1 MAFIAMDCAATSP
14 RARADDE
21 SGRTLHALARVCLAA
36 AALVTACG
44 GSGSDPPTARSS
56 PLAQQKD
63 RGPLAMPATTSAID
77 AGAKGMFGPVRGWPL
92 IPVHAVLLSD
102 GRVMSY
108 GTQADGTQTGF
119 FIYDVWDPADDSHLT
134 LDNGTGTDL
143 FCSSQLMLP
152 GGGSVVISGGDNWA
166 GTTTTAAGNSDS
178 NVFGVAS
185 RALVSASKMNRARWY
200 STTTM
205 LLNGE
210 LYVQGG
216 TGGTDR
222 PEVRGENGTYRLLGG
237 ADTSGLAP
245 YYPRNFIAPDGRL
258 FGFDGAG
265 RMYWVDASGAGSVTM
280 AGQFPAA
287 TSGNDATAAMYQ
299 PGKILQAG
307 GNSSGAIV
315 IDITGAKPA
324 VTTTASMLRQRRLAT
339 ATVMADGRVL
349 VTGGSRNWNEMTD
362 VSYEAE
368 TWNPASGKWTA
379 GAVMQRAR
387 LYHSVALL
395 LPDASVLVAGG
406 GAPGPQNNTN
416 GEIFYPP
423 YLFTA
428 TGEQAAR
435 PAIATAP
442 PVVDPGRTVQV
453 GVSSNRPI
461 SRVTF
466 VATGSVTHGF
476 NMGQRFVE
484 LPFQAQGSQLSV
496 QIPARASDV
505 PPGTWMMFVFDD
517 AGVPSVAKFIRVN
530 VASAPDS
537 AVAPVIAQIA
547 DLADAAGTAIDRVL
561 AGADPNADS
570 LSWSASGLPPGLV
583 IDRAT
588 GRITGTVNMP
598 GTYHVSVAATD
609 GVNSTSASFIW
620 TVGGAAPRLVLG
632 EPPAPAPAVVGGIAA
647 FTASATGSDVHYRWE
662 FGDGTAPSAWSA
674 SADGS
679 HVYAAPGVYFV
690 TVTAR
695 DGGGNEQRKTVM
707 HRAHLPLQQQAPVQS
722 TSLLLE
728 PRGAF
733 AARLWVVNP
742 DNDSVTVFDTGSH
755 ARLVEIAVGAS
766 PRTLALAPDGK
777 VWVVN
782 KGAATL
788 SVIDPA
794 TLAVSRTVQLPRA
807 SQPHAI
813 AMARG
818 IGSALVTLE
827 ATGQLLKI
835 NTSTYAIAAA
845 LALGSNPRHLSVA
858 ADGRTAWVSRF
869 VTPPLPGESTV
880 SVNPGAAGG
889 EVVVVNGATMAKK
902 RTVVLAHSNAPDSET
917 QGRGIPNY
925 LGAAAISPDGT
936 QAFVPSKQDNVRRGV
951 LRDGLAL
958 NFQHT
963 VRAVSSRIVLA
974 SQTEDLGAR
983 IDHDNAGFASAA
995 AFDRL
1000 GVFLFVALE
1009 TSREVAVLDAHR
1021 RNQFMR
1027 IDVGRAPQAVAVAPD
1042 GLTLYVHNFMDRTV
1056 DVFDL
1061 RPLVQQS
1068 MSQASLVVTLNAVTT
1083 EKLAPNVLRGKQ
1095 LFHDARDVRLARD
1108 RYMSCASCH
1117 NEGAGDGRV
1126 WDLRAQG
1133 EGLRNTVSLLG
1144 RAGGHGNLHWS
1155 NNFNEVQDFEDQIR
1169 NLAGGTG
1176 LMSDEAYGVGTR
1188 NQPLGDNKA
1197 GVSQDLDAL
1206 AAYVKSLD
1214 TFAPAPARP
1223 SALALGST
1231 ASKGR
1236 TAFISMGCATCHG
1249 GASFT
1254 RSAMNNPADIG
1265 TLKPGS
1271 GMRLGGPLTGIDV
1284 PTLRDVWATAPYLHD
1299 GSAPTLEKAISAHKG
1314 LAATSTQLK
1323 QLAQY
1328 LREIGSEE
1336 PAAPAPAGSPLVQL
1350 PTSPAQPRH
1359 YADRLRLR

>member
-1 MAFIAMDCAATSP
+1 MNI
-14 RARADDE
+14 DE
-21 SGRTLHALARVCLAA
+21 GRFTMRALARVCLAA
-36 AALVTACG
+36 AVLLAGCG
-44 GSGSDPPTARSS
+44 GSGNDPPVAGPS
-56 PLAQQKD
+56 PLAQQRNK
-63 RGPLAMPATTSAID
+63 GPLAMPATTSALD
-77 AGAKGMFGPVRGWPL
+77 ASTKGMFGPVRGWPL

-152 GGGSVVISGGDNWA
+152 GGNSVVISGGDNWA
-166 GTTTTAAGNSDS
+166 GTTTTGAGNSDS
-178 NVFGVAS
+178 NIFGVAS
-185 RALVSASKMNRARWY
+185 RTLVSASKMNRARWY

-205 LLNGE
+205 LPNGE

-216 TGGTDR
+216 TGGGDR
-222 PEVRGENGTYRLLGG
+222 PEVRGEDGTYRLLEG
-237 ADTSGLAP
+237 ADTTKLAP

-280 AGQFPAA
+280 AGQFSSA
-287 TSGNDATAAMYQ
+287 TAGNDATAAMYQ

-368 TWNPASGKWTA
+368 IWNPASGQWTT

-435 PAIATAP
+435 PAIAAAP

-453 GVSSNRPI
+453 DVISGRPI

-484 LPFQAQGSQLSV
+484 LPFQAQGAQLSV

-530 VASAPDS
+530 VASVPDS

-547 DLADAAGTAIDRVL
+547 DLADVAGTAIDRSF
-561 AGADPNADS
+561 AGTDPNGDS

-583 IDRAT
+583 MGRAT
-588 GRITGTVNMP
+588 GRITGTATTP
-598 GTYHVSVAATD
+598 GTYRVNVAATD
-609 GVNSTSASFIW
+609 GINSTSASFTW
-620 TVGGAAPRLVLG
+620 TVGSAVPKLVLG
-632 EPPAPAPAVVGGIAA
+632 DPPAPAPAVVGGIAA
-647 FTASATGSDVHYRWE
+647 FTAFATGSDVRYSWE

-674 SADGS
+674 SANAS

-707 HRAHLPLQQQAPVQS
+707 HRAHLPLQQQASVQS

-728 PRGAF
+728 PRGAS
-733 AARLWVVNP
+733 AARLWVVNA
-742 DNDSVTVFDTGSH
+742 DNDSVSVFDTASR
-755 ARLVEIAVGAS
+755 ARLAEISVGAS

-794 TLAVSRTVQLPRA
+794 SLAVSRTVQLPRA
-807 SQPHAI
+807 SQPHGI

-835 NTSTYAIAAA
+835 NTGTFAIAAA
-845 LALGSNPRHLSVA
+845 LAVGSNPRHVSVA
-858 ADGRTAWVSRF
+858 ADGRTAYVSRF
-869 VTPPLPGESTV
+869 ITPPLPGESTV
-880 SVNPGAAGG
+880 FVNPGTAGG
-889 EVVVVNGATMAKK
+889 EVVVVNSATMARK
-902 RTVVLAHSNAPDSET
+902 RTVVLAHSDVPDGET

-936 QAFVPSKQDNVRRGV
+936 QAFVPSKQDNVKRGAQ
-951 LRDGLAL
+951 RDGLAL

-963 VRAVSSRIVLA
+963 VRAVSSRISLV
-974 SQTEDLGAR
+974 SQTEVLGAR
-983 IDHDNAGFASAA
+983 IDHDNAGVASAA
-995 AFDRL
+995 AFDPL

-1021 RNQFMR
+1021 RNQFLR
-1027 IDVGRAPQAVAVAPD
+1027 IDVGRAPQGLAVAPD

-1061 RPLVQQS
+1061 RLLVQQS
-1068 MSQASLVVTLNAVTT
+1068 LAQASLMATLGAVTT
-1083 EKLAPNVLRGKQ
+1083 EKLAANVLRGKQ
-1095 LFHDARDVRLARD
+1095 FFYDARDVRLARD

-1117 NEGAGDGRV
+1117 NEGGSDGRV

-1133 EGLRNTVSLLG
+1133 EGLRNTTSLLG
-1144 RAGGHGNLHWS
+1144 RGGGHGNLHWS

-1176 LMSDEAYGVGTR
+1176 LMSDETYRVGTR

-1223 SALALGST
+1223 SAVALSST
-1231 ASKGR
+1231 GAKGR
-1236 TAFISMGCATCHG
+1236 TAFISMGCASCHG
-1249 GASFT
+1249 GANFT
-1254 RSAMNNPADIG
+1254 RSAADNPADIG
-1265 TLKPGS
+1265 TLKSAS
-1271 GMRLGGPLTGIDV
+1271 GLRLGGPLTGIDV

-1314 LAATSTQLK
+1314 LVATSTQLK

-1328 LREIGSEE
+1328 LREIGGEE
-1336 PAAPAPAGSPLVQL
+1336 PAAATRTGTPAVLL

-1359 YADRLRLR
+1359 FEDRSRLR